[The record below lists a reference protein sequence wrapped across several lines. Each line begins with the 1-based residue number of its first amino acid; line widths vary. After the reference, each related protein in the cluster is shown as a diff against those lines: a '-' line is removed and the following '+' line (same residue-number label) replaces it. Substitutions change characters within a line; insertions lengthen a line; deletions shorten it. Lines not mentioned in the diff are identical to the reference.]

1 MEQSEQLR
9 VLIVDDEAPARQNL
23 ARLLRAI
30 GGATVVG
37 EAADGR
43 RAVRMIQAGGI
54 DLVLLDIQMPELDGL
69 SVVREVGVTRM
80 PPVIFVTAYD
90 QYAIEAFDLH
100 ATGYLLKPVSR
111 AKLAEQLA
119 RVRSQP
125 SRPGDTSERL
135 VRLLEAM
142 QQRRGITRLAVRRD
156 GRTTF
161 VRTIDIDWIEAAN
174 VLARVHAGGR
184 VYEIRET
191 LTDLERTLP
200 ASEFVRV
207 HRSAIVRVE
216 SIREIQPWF
225 RGAHVLIL
233 ADGSRV
239 TTGRTYQQVAQRL
252 LGHH

>member
-1 MEQSEQLR
+1 MEQSDQLQ

-23 ARLLRAI
+23 TRLVRAI

-37 EAADGR
+37 EATDGR
-43 RAVRMIQAGGI
+43 TAVQMILAGGI

-69 SVVREVGVTRM
+69 SVVRTVGVTLM
-80 PPVIFVTAYD
+80 PSVVFVTAYD
-90 QYAIEAFDLH
+90 QYAIAAFDLH

-119 RVRSQP
+119 RVRSQRAVP
-125 SRPGDTSERL
+125 RETNERL
-135 VRLLEAM
+135 LRLLEALEPA
-142 QQRRGITRLAVRRD
+142 RVTRLAVRRD
-156 GRTTF
+156 GCTTF

-174 VLARVHAGGR
+174 VSARIHAGGR

-191 LTDLERTLP
+191 LTELERTLP
-200 ASEFVRV
+200 ANEFVRV
-207 HRSAIVRVE
+207 HRSAIVRLE

-225 RGAHVLIL
+225 RGTHVLIL

-239 TTGRTYQQVAQRL
+239 TTGRTYRHVTQRL